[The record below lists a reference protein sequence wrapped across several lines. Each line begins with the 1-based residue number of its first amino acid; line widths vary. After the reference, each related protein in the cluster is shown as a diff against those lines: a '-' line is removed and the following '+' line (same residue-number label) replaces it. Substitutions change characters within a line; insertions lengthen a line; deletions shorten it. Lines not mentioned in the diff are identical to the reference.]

1 MQPTPPPIATVI
13 PSPIN
18 PKVLWESSKPSGVVE
33 ALDLAEKAATAQAI
47 QQLDDDDNLVEDQ
60 GDRVV
65 TSDSENSKCI
75 RAIEQ
80 SMAKKKKR
88 TKTGLEAE
96 KKKRTARSSIQHI
109 VSALAN
115 MKAAA
120 NFVLQKRIATGQI
133 ELSNLSYKELS
144 YHQLFQRKAVT
155 MADYEFYQLHTSQDA
170 ILNAIDS
177 DIQNSPPFEWLPLS
191 CLSAKQLQER
201 ERSRLQ
207 QIHESS
213 IIRKMCE
220 QVLTREKEKKTGETV
235 ERLTNQ
241 AQEKQFERDLA
252 RQDKEAR
259 KLINKRRK
267 ADNKVEEKRSS
278 ANDVK
283 VQSSDDQK
291 SQPPALP
298 KQSKSISSELKNI
311 NSRKG
316 GAKRTSMEKQKLL
329 ETVLRSGNKFLFCTG
344 LFYSRFY
351 FSYTPY
357 VLR

>member
-1 MQPTPPPIATVI
+1 MDNDDLIAE
-13 PSPIN
+13 N
-18 PKVLWESSKPSGVVE
+18 
-33 ALDLAEKAATAQAI
+33 
-47 QQLDDDDNLVEDQ
+47 Q
-60 GDRVV
+60 GDRVL

-75 RAIEQ
+75 REIEQ
-80 SMAKKKKR
+80 SMAAKKKKR
-88 TKTGLEAE
+88 TKISLEAE

-133 ELSNLSYKELS
+133 EISNLSYKELS

-191 CLSAKQLQER
+191 CLSEKQLQER

-207 QIHESS
+207 QIQESS

-220 QVLTREKEKKTGETV
+220 HVLTREKEKKTGETV

-267 ADNKVEEKRSS
+267 ADQKVEDKRSS
-278 ANDVK
+278 SATDVK
-283 VQSSDDQK
+283 LQSSDDQK
-291 SQPPALP
+291 SQPLP
-298 KQSKSISSELKNI
+298 KQSKSISSELKKI
-311 NSRKG
+311 NSRKS
-316 GAKRTSMEKQKLL
+316 GAKRISMEKLKLL
-329 ETVLRSGNKFLFCTG
+329 ETVLQSGNT
-344 LFYSRFY
+344 
-351 FSYTPY
+351 
-357 VLR
+357 

>member
-1 MQPTPPPIATVI
+1 
-13 PSPIN
+13 
-18 PKVLWESSKPSGVVE
+18 
-33 ALDLAEKAATAQAI
+33 
-47 QQLDDDDNLVEDQ
+47 
-60 GDRVV
+60 
-65 TSDSENSKCI
+65 
-75 RAIEQ
+75 
-80 SMAKKKKR
+80 
-88 TKTGLEAE
+88 LEAE

-133 ELSNLSYKELS
+133 EISNLSYKELS

-191 CLSAKQLQER
+191 CLSAKQLQKR

-207 QIHESS
+207 QIQESS

-220 QVLTREKEKKTGETV
+220 RILTREKEKRTGETV

-267 ADNKVEEKRSS
+267 ADHKVEDKRSS
-278 ANDVK
+278 ATDVK
-283 VQSSDDQK
+283 LQSSDDQK
-291 SQPPALP
+291 SQPLP
-298 KQSKSISSELKNI
+298 KQSKSVSSELKKI

-316 GAKRTSMEKQKLL
+316 GAKKISMEKQKLL
-329 ETVLRSGNKFLFCTG
+329 ETVLQSGNT
-344 LFYSRFY
+344 
-351 FSYTPY
+351 
-357 VLR
+357 